1 MDEQFK
7 HVLPRAVS
15 NLTLAIESNW
25 IDSKYLNEKDLGNI
39 LNVILQGKSNSS
51 NPDIL
56 NIGIKILKETG
67 NYRGGLEMGEFDFD
81 NYRLNK
87 SDATK
92 VSSPNSRDID

>member
-39 LNVILQGKSNSS
+39 LNVRSFVEDS
-51 NPDIL
+51 
-56 NIGIKILKETG
+56 
-67 NYRGGLEMGEFDFD
+67 EF
-81 NYRLNK
+81 N
-87 SDATK
+87 
-92 VSSPNSRDID
+92 